1 MSAVPGRSQAS
12 SHRSPEGEGTPSS
25 AVRGEGTPV
34 SAAPGR
40 PQPDRTAVRRTDV
53 PLVSDILLEE
63 RPSVGVVLLRLNR
76 PEVLNALN
84 LALRRALAAAF
95 SRLDQDDDV
104 RVIVL
109 TGSERAFCA
118 GADLNEYVNATPTEI
133 AARGMDRLWGAIGGC
148 RKPVIAAVRGHA
160 LGGGCELAMH
170 ADIIVAGEGAR
181 FGQPEVLVGIMPGGG
196 ATQRLT
202 RVVGKFRAMRLL
214 LTGAPFTASEAL
226 AMGLASEVVADAEVL
241 PQALALADRLA
252 QGPQLALRAIKES
265 VIEGMNLPLDSALAF
280 ERKGFQLLFDTTDK
294 TEGMQARLDKRPARF
309 NGR

>member
-1 MSAVPGRSQAS
+1 M
-12 SHRSPEGEGTPSS
+12 
-25 AVRGEGTPV
+25 
-34 SAAPGR
+34 
-40 PQPDRTAVRRTDV
+40 
-53 PLVSDILLEE
+53 
-63 RPSVGVVLLRLNR
+63 
-76 PEVLNALN
+76 LNALN
-84 LALRRALAAAF
+84 LALRRALAEAF
-95 SRLDQDDDV
+95 SRLDQSDDV

-109 TGSERAFCA
+109 TGNERAFCA

-202 RVVGKFRAMRLL
+202 RAVGKFRAMRLL

-252 QGPQLALRAIKES
+252 QGPQQALRAIKES

-280 ERKGFQLLFDTTDK
+280 ERKGFQLLFDTADK
-294 TEGMQARLDKRPARF
+294 TEGMRARLDKRPARF